1 MKGVISMKVFFRDEK
16 LDYSRIDVSTFTIEM
31 LDATRERL
39 GKMPIL
45 GELIKQMDYDDL
57 VIMLLLGFKN
67 VAFLEVMVQQTF
79 NDMASEMR
87 DKEQEKE

>member
-1 MKGVISMKVFFRDEK
+1 MKVFFRDEK